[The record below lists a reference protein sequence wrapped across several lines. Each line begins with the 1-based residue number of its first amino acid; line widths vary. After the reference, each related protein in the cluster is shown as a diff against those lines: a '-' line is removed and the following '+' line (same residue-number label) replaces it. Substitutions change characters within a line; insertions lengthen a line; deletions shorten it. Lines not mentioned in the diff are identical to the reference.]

1 MLVAHWDDLVG
12 DGVYDKE
19 KSVVQIWHGLDYL
32 KPTIENSQSYAVISS
47 LGKTATE
54 GIYLDCGYGQYLDG
68 TTKSWCDPRKAWRD
82 IYNFKVPAEYAG
94 NERILG
100 GEAAMWSELVD
111 DTNILSRVFPRAS
124 ALAEMLWTSD
134 EQKEGK
140 NPYGRIN

>member
-54 GIYLDCGYGQYLDG
+54 GIYLDCGYG
-68 TTKSWCDPRKAWRD
+68 
-82 IYNFKVPAEYAG
+82 
-94 NERILG
+94 
-100 GEAAMWSELVD
+100 
-111 DTNILSRVFPRAS
+111 
-124 ALAEMLWTSD
+124 
-134 EQKEGK
+134 
-140 NPYGRIN
+140 